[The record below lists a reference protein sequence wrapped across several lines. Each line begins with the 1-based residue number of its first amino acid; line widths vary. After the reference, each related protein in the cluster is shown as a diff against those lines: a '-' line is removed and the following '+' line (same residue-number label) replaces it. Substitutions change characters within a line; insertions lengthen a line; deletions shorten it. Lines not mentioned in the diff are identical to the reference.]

1 MVYLPVSE
9 CEHLNKLS
17 SITIMGV
24 FLPLFVWGW
33 EGEMIPCQILPVP
46 SFLTLANCDL
56 PVLLFIYLEP
66 PAAAPMSVS
75 VSSPA
80 PAVLW

>member
-24 FLPLFVWGW
+24 FLRLFVWDW
-33 EGEMIPCQILPVP
+33 EEVMIP
-46 SFLTLANCDL
+46 A
-56 PVLLFIYLEP
+56 
-66 PAAAPMSVS
+66 
-75 VSSPA
+75 
-80 PAVLW
+80 